1 MGTVNM
7 DASAMHTFVK
17 KERWALIIGGIAL
30 IVFGVLSLIW
40 PLVTLWLLTI
50 FFAASVL
57 VDGVTTL
64 VTSFK
69 NRAHSEH
76 WWAWALLG
84 VLGIVAGAIGL
95 LLPAAAAGALMLL
108 IAAYAIATGLTLIWI
123 GIKLRKE
130 IKGEWILWLM
140 GAASVIF
147 GVIFVMQ
154 PAVALLS
161 LVWVIGAWAIAIGIL
176 KIMLAIRARSFGE
189 AASPPPA
196 TSAAA

>member
-1 MGTVNM
+1 MTTN
-7 DASAMHTFVK
+7 ATAMHSFVK
-17 KERWALIIGGIAL
+17 KERWALVIGGIAL

-57 VDGVTTL
+57 VDGVSTL

-189 AASPPPA
+189 GAGPTPA
-196 TSAAA
+196 TSAA

>member
-1 MGTVNM
+1 
-7 DASAMHTFVK
+7 MHSFVK
-17 KERWALIIGGIAL
+17 KERWALVIGGIAL

-57 VDGVTTL
+57 VDGVSTL

-84 VLGIVAGAIGL
+84 VLGIVAGVIGL

-108 IAAYAIATGLTLIWI
+108 ISAYAIATGLTLIWI

-140 GAASVIF
+140 GVASVIF

-161 LVWVIGAWAIAIGIL
+161 LVWVVGAWAIAIGVL

-189 AASPPPA
+189 GPASAPAAPA
-196 TSAAA
+196 AT